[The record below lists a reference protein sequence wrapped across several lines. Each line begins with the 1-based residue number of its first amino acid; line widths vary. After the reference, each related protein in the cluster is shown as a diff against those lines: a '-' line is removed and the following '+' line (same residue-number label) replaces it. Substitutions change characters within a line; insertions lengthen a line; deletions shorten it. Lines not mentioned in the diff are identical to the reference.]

1 MLSGEL
7 QCFTLALSIAQTVQL
22 FHISEYS
29 QVLPQSH
36 NIMVKFGN
44 FSIGSDSI
52 WHTLRTFL
60 FNCNTLQTFY
70 VCTVSNS
77 PRKFPVLFL

>member
-7 QCFTLALSIAQTVQL
+7 QCFTLALFIVQAVQL

-29 QVLPQSH
+29 QVFPQSH

-52 WHTLRTFL
+52 WHTH
-60 FNCNTLQTFY
+60 CKHFY
-70 VCTVSNS
+70 SIVTHCKLSMCVQ
-77 PRKFPVLFL
+77 

>member
-7 QCFTLALSIAQTVQL
+7 QCFTLALFIVQAVQL

-29 QVLPQSH
+29 QVFPQSH

-44 FSIGSDSI
+44 FSIGSVSI

-60 FNCNTLQTFY
+60 FSVTHCKLSMCVQ
-70 VCTVSNS
+70 
-77 PRKFPVLFL
+77 